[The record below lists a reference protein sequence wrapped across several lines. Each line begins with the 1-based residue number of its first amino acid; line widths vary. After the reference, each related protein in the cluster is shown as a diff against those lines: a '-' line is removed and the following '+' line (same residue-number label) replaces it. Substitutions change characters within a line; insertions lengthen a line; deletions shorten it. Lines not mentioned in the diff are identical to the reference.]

1 MKSKMKRI
9 QIIYIL
15 VLAALTGELL
25 AGCRKM
31 LDLAPLDQ
39 LSDATYFQS
48 PNEFKLFAN
57 QYYGWLK
64 NFTTLPGILDNPH
77 SDSRS
82 DLFGGGGSFGAGT
95 NTVPTTEGN
104 QGNAGNWVVDYQR
117 IYSANYLLTKAA
129 AYKTPAD
136 IAQFVAEARFF
147 RAYVYFD
154 LLEQYGGVPI
164 VKTLLTP
171 DSSQLY
177 GPRSTRDSVADFI
190 IADLQAAI
198 PGLPVSIAS
207 NSTDYGRVSQMA
219 AQALLSRVALYEGT
233 WQEFRGNATRANA
246 LLDIAIAAGNAVIN
260 SHQYALFGTPASNAL
275 GGNSTVLGDSAQKYM
290 FVLEDVKSNPAGV
303 TKSANH
309 EYILSTR
316 YDATLK
322 VTNQNITHSQ
332 NTGMNRK
339 IANMFLC
346 KDGLPVEKSPLFQ
359 GYSTFLSE
367 YQNRDNRMRYTMV
380 LPYQYIWKG
389 NSNYRVDWVGGP
401 ADLKNAQGPVIP
413 TGYGHQKWATE
424 RQCLDRQESE
434 DYPVIRYA
442 EVLLDY
448 AEAVFERNGGI
459 SDADLDKSLNLV
471 RLRVNMDNGM
481 PPLSNAFVA
490 ANGLDMRMEIRRER
504 AIELFDEDFRLD
516 DIKRWHSAATDL
528 VSNVGGVAYDNAA
541 AFVSP
546 WPVAIQWTGTQYQTG
561 PNAYTAGANL
571 PKDANGC
578 IIIDQTARQWTEKNY
593 LYPIPSQQLTLN
605 PQLDQNPGWPKQ

>member
-1 MKSKMKRI
+1 MKRV
-9 QIIYIL
+9 YIL
-15 VLAALTGELL
+15 SFLSLL
-25 AGCRKM
+25 LFSCKKA
-31 LDLAPLDQ
+31 LDLNPLDQ

-48 PNEFKLFAN
+48 PGDFRLFAN

-77 SDSRS
+77 SDGRS

-95 NTVPTTEGN
+95 NTVPATESN

-117 IYSANYLLTKAA
+117 IYATNYLLSKAA
-129 AYKTPAD
+129 KYKAPAD
-136 IAQFVAEARFF
+136 IVQFVAEAHFF
-147 RAYVYFD
+147 RAYAYFD
-154 LLEQYGGVPI
+154 LLQQYGGVPI

-171 DSSQLY
+171 DSAQLY

-198 PGLPVSIAS
+198 PGLPVSIATS
-207 NSTDYGRVSQMA
+207 SADYGRASQMA
-219 AQALLSRVALYEGT
+219 AQAFLSRVALYEGT
-233 WQEFRGNATRANA
+233 WQEFRGNPTRANP
-246 LLDIAIAAGNAVIN
+246 LLDIAVAASGAVIN
-260 SHQYALFGTPASNAL
+260 SNQYALFGTAASNAL

-322 VTNQNITHSQ
+322 TTNQNITHSQ

-346 KDGLPVEKSPLFQ
+346 KDGLPIEKSPLFQ

-380 LPYQYIWKG
+380 VPYQYYWKG
-389 NSNYRVDWVGGP
+389 NANYRVDWAGG
-401 ADLKNAQGPVIP
+401 AGDMKSAIGPVIP

-424 RQCLDRQESE
+424 RQCPDRMESE

-442 EVLLDY
+442 EVLLNY
-448 AEAVFERNGGI
+448 AEAVYERNGAI

-471 RLRVNMDNGM
+471 RLRVNLDNGM
-481 PPLSNAFVA
+481 PRLSNAFAA
-490 ANGLDMRMEIRRER
+490 ANGLDMRTEIRRER
-504 AIELFDEDFRLD
+504 AIELFDEDFRFD

-528 VSNVGGVAYDNAA
+528 VTNVGGTAYENAA

-546 WPVAIQWTGTQYQTG
+546 WPVGILWTGTQYQNG
-561 PNAYTAGANL
+561 PNAYSAGSKL

-578 IIIDQTARQWTEKNY
+578 IITDQTARQWTEKNY
-593 LYPIPSQQLTLN
+593 LYPIPAQQLSLN
-605 PQLDQNPGWPKQ
+605 PQLVQNPGWSN